1 MRTVLLKVALLIPIT
16 WLTSCMTPQ
25 NYLVNNRLAEEN
37 RLNQQRQE
45 ERTEELRKEYFR
57 IEVQKAFSKGV
68 QILSSD
74 IYKQLS
80 GTNVPQSNL
89 NPANI
94 LYSYSQGT
102 ADCSITITM
111 ERKKNMVEIQGTL
124 SYLKDGDLRFIC
136 TGAKN
141 TRYSDNSYIKKLS
154 QGVYLN

>member
-1 MRTVLLKVALLIPIT
+1 MRTALLKVALLIPIT
-16 WLTSCMTPQ
+16 WLTSCTTPQ
-25 NYLVNNRLAEEN
+25 SYLVNSRLAEEN

-57 IEVQKAFSKGV
+57 IEVQKAFSRGV

-89 NPANI
+89 DPANI
-94 LYSYSQGT
+94 LYSYSKRT

-111 ERKKNMVEIQGTL
+111 ERKKYMVEIQGTL
-124 SYLKDGDLRFIC
+124 SYLENGDLRFIC
-136 TGAKN
+136 TSAKN
-141 TRYSDNSYIKKLS
+141 TRNSDNSYIKKLS
-154 QGVYLN
+154 QGIYLN